1 MEGGRPHHGPPQNET
16 GRRLNAPHHSTRS
29 RFPLQVRLQKFLADA
44 GVASRRAG
52 EQLILD
58 GRVTVNGQTVL
69 ALGTKVTPGQD
80 KVVVDGRLV
89 RSKEKTYLVLHK
101 PRGYVCTRADEQD
114 RPTVMELLPPSLQH
128 LHPVGRL
135 DFNSEGLLFLTNDG
149 EFTLR
154 LSHPRHGVRKT
165 YVATLSSRLTPEQ
178 IEQVKR
184 GIFSDGERLRA
195 ASVRVLPG
203 ESHRSV
209 VEIEL
214 TEGRNREVRRM
225 FEALGLFVKRL
236 VRTRIGGIELGRLA
250 AGRWRTLT
258 GREIALLLPPP

>member
-1 MEGGRPHHGPPQNET
+1 M
-16 GRRLNAPHHSTRS
+16 
-29 RFPLQVRLQKFLADA
+29 QVRLQKFLADA
-44 GVASRRAG
+44 GIASRRAG

-58 GRVTVNGQTVL
+58 GRVAVNGQLVL

-80 KVVVDGRLV
+80 QVSVDGRPV
-89 RSKEKTYLVLHK
+89 RAKEKVYLALHK

-114 RPTVMELLPPSLQH
+114 RPTVMELLPAPLRY

-149 EFTLR
+149 DFTLR
-154 LSHPRHGVRKT
+154 LSHPRHGVKKK

-178 IEQVKR
+178 IDQVKR

-195 ASVRVLPG
+195 ASVRVLPS
-203 ESHRSV
+203 EAHRSV

-225 FEALGLFVKRL
+225 FEALGLFVKKL
-236 VRTRIGGIELGRLA
+236 VRTQIGPVVLGRLA

-258 GREIALLLPPP
+258 GKEIALLLPPP

>member
-1 MEGGRPHHGPPQNET
+1 M
-16 GRRLNAPHHSTRS
+16 
-29 RFPLQVRLQKFLADA
+29 QVRLQKFLADA
-44 GVASRRAG
+44 GIASRRAG

-58 GRVTVNGQTVL
+58 GHVAVNGQLVL

-80 KVVVDGRLV
+80 KVTVDGRTV
-89 RSKEKTYLVLHK
+89 RAKEKIYLALHK
-101 PRGYVCTRADEQD
+101 PRGYVCTRADDQD
-114 RPTVMELLPPSLQH
+114 RPTVMELVPPAMRH

-149 EFTLR
+149 DFTLH
-154 LSHPRHGVRKT
+154 LSHPRHGVRKR
-165 YVATLSSRLTPEQ
+165 YLATLSSRLSPEQ
-178 IEQVKR
+178 IDQVKR

-195 ASVRVLPG
+195 ASVRVLPA
-203 ESHRSV
+203 ESQRSV

-236 VRTRIGGIELGRLA
+236 VRTQIGPVELGRLA
-250 AGRWRTLT
+250 AGRWRPLT
-258 GREIALLLPPP
+258 GKEIALLLSPP

>member
-1 MEGGRPHHGPPQNET
+1 M
-16 GRRLNAPHHSTRS
+16 
-29 RFPLQVRLQKFLADA
+29 QVRLQKYLADA
-44 GVASRRAG
+44 GIASRRAG

-58 GRVTVNGQTVL
+58 GRIAVNGRLVL
-69 ALGTKVTPGQD
+69 SLGTKVTPGED
-80 KVVVDGRLV
+80 KVTVDGRTV
-89 RSKEKTYLVLHK
+89 REKEKLYVALHK
-101 PRGYVCTRADEQD
+101 PRGHVCTRADDQD
-114 RPTVMELLPPSLQH
+114 RPTVMELLPPSMQH

-149 EFTLR
+149 DFTLR
-154 LSHPRHGVRKT
+154 LSHPRHGVRKK

-195 ASVRVLPG
+195 ASVRVLQG
-203 ESHRSV
+203 ETHRSV

-236 VRTRIGGIELGRLA
+236 VRVQIGPIPLGRLA
-250 AGRWRTLT
+250 PGCWRTLT
-258 GREIALLLPPP
+258 GKEIALLLPAP

>member
-1 MEGGRPHHGPPQNET
+1 M
-16 GRRLNAPHHSTRS
+16 
-29 RFPLQVRLQKFLADA
+29 QVRLQKFLADA
-44 GVASRRAG
+44 GVSSRRAG
-52 EQLILD
+52 EKLILD
-58 GRVTVNGQTVL
+58 GRVAINGTLVL

-80 KVVVDGRLV
+80 KVTVDGQVV
-89 RSKEKTYLVLHK
+89 RAKQKTYLALHK
-101 PRGYVCTRADEQD
+101 PRGYVCTRADDQD
-114 RPTVMELLPPSLQH
+114 RPTVMELLPPAMRH

-154 LSHPRHGVRKT
+154 LSHPRHGVRKK
-165 YVATLSSRLTPEQ
+165 YVATLSSRLSPEQ
-178 IEQVKR
+178 IDQVKR

-195 ASVRVLPG
+195 ASVRVLSA

-225 FEALGLFVKRL
+225 FEALGLFVKKL
-236 VRTRIGGIELGRLA
+236 VRTQIGPVPLGRL
-250 AGRWRTLT
+250 GVSRWRPLT
-258 GREIALLLPPP
+258 EPEIALLLPSP